1 MVILSS
7 TDSYLSFFSQLSEYA
22 PISAMSLFFLGLMRI
37 APVISVAP
45 FFGTKTPAPVKMG
58 LLIAITAI
66 FLPHMALTSKTMIG
80 FNWTYI
86 MLCMK
91 ELFIGFVLA
100 LFASVPFFIAQ
111 AAGITIDF
119 LRGSSSLQVQDP
131 LTQTQASD
139 LGILYNMILIVMFYQ
154 IGGPFYFFDAL
165 FDSYSII
172 PADGWIPISFF
183 NFNHPFWQTVWNVI
197 NRVVAVSIQLSAP
210 SLLAILMTEMFLG
223 IANRLA
229 PQVQIAFLGMSLK
242 SLVGLAILT
251 AAWFFIL
258 QQMNTQTLIWF
269 SDLSKILPTLRY

>member
-1 MVILSS
+1 MSS
-7 TDSYLSFFSQLSEYA
+7 TDTYLSFFSQLSGHA
-22 PISAMSLFFLGLMRI
+22 PISALSLFFLGMMRI
-37 APVISVAP
+37 APVISIAP
-45 FFGTKTPAPVKMG
+45 FFGTKTPGPVKMG

-66 FLPHMALTSKTMIG
+66 FLPHMALTTKTMIG
-80 FNWTYI
+80 FNGTFI

-91 ELFIGFVLA
+91 ELFIGFILA
-100 LFASVPFFIAQ
+100 LFASVPFFMAQ

-139 LGILYNMILIVMFYQ
+139 LGVLYNFILIVIFYQ

-165 FDSYSII
+165 FDSYTII
-172 PADGWIPISFF
+172 PADGWIPVSFF
-183 NFNHPFWQTVWNVI
+183 NFTHPFWQTVWNVI

-269 SDLSKILPTLRY
+269 SDLSKILPSLAY